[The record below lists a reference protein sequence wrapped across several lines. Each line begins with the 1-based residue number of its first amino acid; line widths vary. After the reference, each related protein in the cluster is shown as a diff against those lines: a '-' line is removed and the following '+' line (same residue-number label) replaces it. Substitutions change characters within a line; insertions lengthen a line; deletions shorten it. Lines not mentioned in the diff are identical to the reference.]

1 VQGWQFSLTG
11 GVLLTLRETAAAI
24 YTTDAN
30 FDVLTTS
37 PNTGLPLPQQVPAL
51 TGLAVSSNGAL
62 QQDSSSLAR
71 LRVTWSAVA
80 SEAVRQSGQ
89 IEVQVAEIA
98 GGLPTGDWPTIA
110 PVSGSA
116 TAADIPGLRIGA
128 AVAVRARAVNT
139 LGMRGP
145 WRTVLHVV
153 AGRRAPVVWRQTTA
167 PAGAPN
173 GDHWFDTDDG
183 NRHYVREGGAWVS
196 VRDSGIAQALTD
208 AAAAQA
214 TADGKIDTFWQTSA
228 PGSASEGDIWFD
240 TDDGLKQYRRT
251 SGVWVLAA
259 DTRIGQAITDA
270 ADAQATADGK
280 VTTFVQTSAPTAEAV
295 GDLWLD
301 TDDGNKLHRWSGSA
315 WVALPVG
322 TGGLAANAAS
332 QTFTTTGVSAVTVTG
347 TYFTP
352 DGYASG
358 RNTLVATVSFTA
370 AANGEV
376 VVTADAAG
384 SFVNSTGSVSGGRW
398 SIQID
403 GGTWDGWKRI
413 EKGIPASASEL
424 FAMPTTRRF
433 AVVSGVSYSFSFY
446 ASKLNSGD
454 TFTVSNFELV
464 AHVRYR

>member
-1 VQGWQFSLTG
+1 
-11 GVLLTLRETAAAI
+11 
-24 YTTDAN
+24 
-30 FDVLTTS
+30 
-37 PNTGLPLPQQVPAL
+37 
-51 TGLAVSSNGAL
+51 
-62 QQDSSSLAR
+62 
-71 LRVTWSAVA
+71 VA

-183 NRHYVREGGAWVS
+183 NKHYVREGGAWVS

-214 TADGKIDTFWQTSA
+214 TADGKIDSFWQTSA
-228 PGSASEGDIWFD
+228 PGTASEGDIWFD

-322 TGGLAANAAS
+322 TGGLNLNAATE
-332 QTFTTTGVSAVTVTG
+332 TFSDETGADSVSIGSGGGTSFKNGASRTYANTTGRAVIVQFDAEVTG
-347 TYFTP
+347 LHFSAGATLASP
-352 DGYASG
+352 DDYCIAQWVFS
-358 RNTLVATVSFTA
+358 
-370 AANGEV
+370 
-376 VVTADAAG
+376 
-384 SFVNSTGSVSGGRW
+384 VNSTPVLSDTF
-398 SIQID
+398 ID
-403 GGTWDGWKRI
+403 SSDDLVPPEATEKKARQVGWQRVLNNGDTAEVRIVCGGGTDTNAATISWGR
-413 EKGIPASASEL
+413 
-424 FAMPTTRRF
+424 TRLRTSVIK
-433 AVVSGVSYSFSFY
+433 A
-446 ASKLNSGD
+446 
-454 TFTVSNFELV
+454 
-464 AHVRYR
+464 